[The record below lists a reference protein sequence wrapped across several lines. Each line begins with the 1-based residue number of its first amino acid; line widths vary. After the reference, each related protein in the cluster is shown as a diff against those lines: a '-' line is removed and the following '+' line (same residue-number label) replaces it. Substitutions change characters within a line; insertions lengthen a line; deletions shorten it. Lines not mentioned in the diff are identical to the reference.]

1 MSKKNF
7 TFGYD
12 GGIIMIN
19 PVKSEKLPQPSI
31 EMRFIKIEFLFPLNL
46 IWLKFINKK
55 RINFSE

>member
-19 PVKSEKLPQPSI
+19 PVKAEKLPQPSI
-31 EMRFIKIEFLFPLNL
+31 EMRYFIESFLKILFL
-46 IWLKFINKK
+46 
-55 RINFSE
+55 